1 MPLMRCY
8 CLFCKIIKTVNL
20 MINSGVQ
27 DERHS
32 NLCYV
37 TFMARMFR
45 KQTRTSQIVII
56 SALMCIASVTKDK
69 K

>member
-1 MPLMRCY
+1 
-8 CLFCKIIKTVNL
+8 